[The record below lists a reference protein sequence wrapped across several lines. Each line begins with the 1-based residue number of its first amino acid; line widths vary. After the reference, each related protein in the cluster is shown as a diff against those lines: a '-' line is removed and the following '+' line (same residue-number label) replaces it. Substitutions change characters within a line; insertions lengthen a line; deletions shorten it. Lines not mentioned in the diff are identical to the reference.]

1 MTMNANL
8 PDDPATRRALEHL
21 RAVLTA
27 NETLEAWALQHRL
40 FALTHRRLLVAAT
53 SGRLL
58 ALARGF
64 LGGFNLTDVRW
75 QDLKEVRIEVGLFGA
90 TLTVIAY
97 ASPDLASSSGA
108 TRLLVFDGLV
118 KRQAEA
124 LYRIA
129 QGHDQA
135 WREKRRIR
143 DLEEMRARAG
153 GVQVGSLGGL
163 GGVGGSVTG
172 GEGDLA
178 HRLQQAKSMLDSG
191 LISDSE
197 YEALK
202 ARIISQI

>member
-8 PDDPATRRALEHL
+8 PDDPASRRALEHL

-27 NETLEAWALQHRL
+27 NESLEAWALQHRL
-40 FALTHRRLLVAAT
+40 FALSHRRLLVAAT

-75 QDLKEVRIEVGLFGA
+75 QDLKEVQIEVGLFGA

-97 ASPDLASSSGA
+97 ASPDLASSSSA
-108 TRLLVFDGLV
+108 TRLLVFEGLV
-118 KRQAEA
+118 KRQAEG

-153 GVQVGSLGGL
+153 GVQVGSLGGFGGL
-163 GGVGGSVTG
+163 GGAVTG